1 MDSKKN
7 KQDRTLSEVID
18 YINTFSEIKI
28 TEEDVLGVIQKIA
41 GIHRKKTFAYFTEED
56 IESQVVLI
64 CLEQI
69 KYYEPLKGAGHTTLN
84 SIERW
89 LNRVTKNRLSNYYR
103 DNYSSVNEKHKKTR
117 ASLNNC
123 LDLDVIN
130 TMRDSSAHSFE
141 EDPSYSLRLGEFKEF
156 VEKNLSPEI
165 LEIYHACLDEENV
178 SSYYKSKLTSE
189 MAEVLDKWKK
199 INGEENA

>member
-7 KQDRTLSEVID
+7 KKDRSLDEVID
-18 YINTFSEIKI
+18 YINTFSEIKL
-28 TEEDVLGVIQKIA
+28 TEGDLLEVIQKIA
-41 GIHRKKTFAYFTEED
+41 VIHRKKTFAYFTEED

-123 LDLDVIN
+123 LDLDNVN
-130 TMRDSSAHSFE
+130 TTRDSSVHSFE
-141 EDPSYSLRLGEFKEF
+141 EDPTYALRLNEFREF
-156 VEKNLSPEI
+156 VEKNLPQDI
-165 LEIYHACLDEENV
+165 LEIYYACLDEENV

-189 MAEVLDKWKK
+189 MSDVLEKWKK
-199 INGEENA
+199 LNGEENA

>member
-7 KQDRTLSEVID
+7 KKDRTLSEVID
-18 YINTFSEIKI
+18 YINTFSDMGI
-28 TEEDVLGVIQKIA
+28 TESDLLEVIQKIA
-41 GIHRKKTFAYFTEED
+41 SIHRKKTFAYFTEED

-69 KYYEPLKGAGHTTLN
+69 KYYEPLKGAGTSTMN

-117 ASLNNC
+117 SG
-123 LDLDVIN
+123 
-130 TMRDSSAHSFE
+130 
-141 EDPSYSLRLGEFKEF
+141 PSNLALRSTIELRQNMF
-156 VEKNLSPEI
+156 
-165 LEIYHACLDEENV
+165 
-178 SSYYKSKLTSE
+178 
-189 MAEVLDKWKK
+189 
-199 INGEENA
+199 

>member
-7 KQDRTLSEVID
+7 KKDRTLDEVID
-18 YINTFSEIKI
+18 YINTFSEVGI
-28 TEEDVLGVIQKIA
+28 TESNLLEIIQKIA
-41 GIHRKKTFAYFTEED
+41 SIHRKKTFAYFTEED

-69 KYYEPLKGAGHTTLN
+69 KYYEPLKGAGTSTMN

-117 ASLNNC
+117 ANLNNC
-123 LDLDVIN
+123 LDLDNVN
-130 TMRDSSAHSFE
+130 TTKNSSAHSFQ
-141 EDPSYSLRLGEFKEF
+141 EDPTYDLRLNEFRNF
-156 VEKNLSPEI
+156 VEENLSPDI
-165 LEIYHACLDEENV
+165 LEIYYACLDEENV
-178 SSYYKSKLTSE
+178 SSYYKSKLTVE
-189 MAEVLDKWKK
+189 MEEVLDKWNKM
-199 INGEENA
+199 NGEKNG